1 MNDLGALTKS
11 NLKCGKDYA
20 ATQDVARNMPFAEP
34 DLRRKPSA
42 SSQQLDFQIEEEYV
56 GSTAQGAYT
65 FSTTIGHIVYSNQL
79 RMLGTEHR
87 VGRTG
92 VEYPYRSRGQ
102 ITVEEFHLG
111 GGL

>member
-1 MNDLGALTKS
+1 
-11 NLKCGKDYA
+11 
-20 ATQDVARNMPFAEP
+20 MPFEEP

-56 GSTAQGAYT
+56 GSTAKGAYT
-65 FSTTIGHIVYSNQL
+65 FSTTIGHIVYSNQPRIL
-79 RMLGTEHR
+79 RTEHR

-92 VEYPYRSRGQ
+92 VKYSYSHRGQ
-102 ITVEEFHLG
+102 ITVEQFHLG